1 MKKVHVLK
9 NLFRRMNSFFE
20 VFSVILFCLVI
31 LSVLTQVVFRY
42 VLRNPLIWIE
52 EIIRIFFIWLVFMGS
67 IVAHNKLLHPRVDLL
82 VEKLCGT
89 SLKKIIGILSDV
101 YILIFLIMMLV
112 AGTSLALALK
122 FMSLPT
128 TGLSLFYLYMT
139 IPISAAIM
147 IINQICFLSDKFV
160 QLTSRRI

>member
-1 MKKVHVLK
+1 MKKMNTLK
-9 NLFRRMNSFFE
+9 WILKTVNNFFE
-20 VFSVILFCLVI
+20 VFSVLLFCLVI
-31 LSVLTQVVFRY
+31 LSVLIQVIFRY
-42 VLRNPLIWIE
+42 VLHNPLIWIE
-52 EIIRIFFIWLVFMGS
+52 EVTRIFFIWLVFIGS